1 MMDFKD
7 NKVLIKCLQQNNKK
21 AFSFLVDSYH
31 YRLCVYANSLVN
43 NSMLADDI
51 VQNVFIN
58 VWEKRNMLNP
68 GHSLK
73 SFLYKSVYNEFI
85 DQYRKSQSLLRI
97 EKKYIEHLNTIVA
110 GEDEESTKKL
120 IADVKNMMEDLP
132 PKCKQ
137 VFMLSKK
144 EGLTNI
150 EISEHLEISVKAVEA
165 QITRGFKIL
174 RKKLSDKVKPV
185 LFILFNR
192 RYIEKK
198 Y

>member
-1 MMDFKD
+1 MDFKD

-31 YRLCVYANSLVN
+31 HRLCVYANSLVN

-68 GHSLK
+68 DHSLK

-110 GEDEESTKKL
+110 EDEESTKKL

-192 RYIEKK
+192 KPWQL
-198 Y
+198 

>member
-31 YRLCVYANSLVN
+31 HRLCVYANSLVN

-68 GHSLK
+68 DHSLK

-110 GEDEESTKKL
+110 EDEESTKKL

-192 RYIEKK
+192 KPWQL
-198 Y
+198 

>member
-31 YRLCVYANSLVN
+31 HRLCVYANSLVN

-120 IADVKNMMEDLP
+120 ISDVKNMMEDLP